1 MEISHGRR
9 ALASMAPATL
19 RQCPSGISKPAVPAR
34 AAKHSTRGVPKI
46 PRPSVIIQNG
56 ALHLENISRWNIF

>member
-1 MEISHGRR
+1 
-9 ALASMAPATL
+9 MAPATL

-34 AAKHSTRGVPKI
+34 AAKHSTRAVPKI
-46 PRPSVIIQNG
+46 TRPIVIIQNG